1 MKKPE
6 TKAVA
11 KTEKSKLP
19 SALAGR
25 MKKDAGKGVSKAQED
40 NLVPLIY
47 VLQEASPQA
56 RKKDPAYMPGAEA
69 GMIWLRNAAEPF
81 VDGEKG
87 IWFQPCHFAKE
98 WVEWVPRKKGGGI
111 VNRHKEKPA
120 NAELQE
126 NDEGN
131 EVWTLPNGNECVET
145 RYHSGFVIAEDGT
158 AMPYIIPL
166 KGSGHSFSKKWMF
179 MQNSKTVDGE
189 TAPSWACLYLLKT
202 LYRSKSD
209 NSWHMLEVDDADT
222 RWIETDEE
230 YDRGLK
236 LHEAFASGEKQPD
249 VDTLDAAEPVDD
261 GKSSGSRRA
270 AKEI

>member
-11 KTEKSKLP
+11 KTEKGKLP

-69 GMIWLRNAAEPF
+69 GMIWLRNAAEPL

-111 VNRHKEKPA
+111 VNRHKEMPT
-120 NAELQE
+120 NAELKE

-145 RYHSGFVIAEDGT
+145 RYHSGFVVTEDGV

-189 TAPSWACLYLLKT
+189 TAPSWACMYLLKT

-209 NSWHMLEVDDADT
+209 NSWHMFDVDDADT

-249 VDTLDAAEPVDD
+249 VDALGEAEPVSD
-261 GKSSGSRRA
+261 GGAGSRRA